1 MDGAHPDSAHPDTG
15 LYRELIIRH
24 AGPIVT
30 ARFVRYQASYTRDVK
45 VGQPL
50 LVAVLMAAGLAAA
63 IGTLVLSML
72 RTGSG
77 AKTGRRRFRDLK
89 KGPEF
94 LVTPVRLR
102 DDFGQAYE
110 LELYGHLPQSAL
122 HPGDLVQVTTRQ
134 PRDPHLPAR
143 MLYLVNLTTLQPLTP
158 RIPTLWSHLGPGLL
172 LQAGFGL
179 AVAAVLMTAWIR

>member
-1 MDGAHPDSAHPDTG
+1 MDGPRPDTD
-15 LYRELIIRH
+15 LHPELIMRY
-24 AGPIVT
+24 AGPLVT
-30 ARFVRYQASYTRDVK
+30 ARFERFEPSYTREIK

-50 LVAVLMAAGLAAA
+50 LVAVLMAAGIAAA
-63 IGTLVLSML
+63 IGTLILSVL

-77 AKTGRRRFRDLK
+77 GRTGRRRFRDLK

-110 LELYGHLPQSAL
+110 VEMHGHLPQSAL
-122 HPGDLVQVTTRQ
+122 HRGDLVQVTTRRQ
-134 PRDPHLPAR
+134 KDPRLPVR
-143 MLYLVNLTTLQPLTP
+143 MRQIVNLTTLQLLTP

-172 LQAGFGL
+172 LQAVLGL
-179 AVAAVLMTAWIR
+179 LVAAVVVVLASTG

>member
-1 MDGAHPDSAHPDTG
+1 MDGARPDSD
-15 LYRELIIRH
+15 LYREQVIRH

-30 ARFVRYQASYTRDVK
+30 ARFVRFESSYTREIK

-50 LVAVLMAAGLAAA
+50 LVAVLMAAGVAAA
-63 IGTLVLSML
+63 IGTLILSLL

-77 AKTGRRRFRDLK
+77 GRTGRRRFRDLK

-102 DDFGQAYE
+102 DEFGQAYE
-110 LELYGHLPQSAL
+110 VEMHGHLPQSAL

-134 PRDPHLPAR
+134 QKDPHLPVR
-143 MLYLVNLTTLQPLTP
+143 MQHVVNLTTLQLLTP

-172 LQAGFGL
+172 LQAVLGL
-179 AVAAVLMTAWIR
+179 AVAGAVATLWIR